1 MCFHPHSAPI
11 PFALQTDHQKGNKM
25 TWRNWTSGFIAVLT
39 LSIYTTPLD
48 AMQEM
53 NATWK
58 NGLRFST
65 ADGENSISLG
75 GRLQI
80 DAGFFSEESG
90 IDAEQDGVEMRR
102 ARLAIAGVIGG
113 NVEFKTQ
120 YDFGGGD
127 ADFKDAYVGLKDAGF
142 LGHVR
147 IGQLKEPMGLEWA
160 TSSKYITFAERSF
173 TSAINPGRNT
183 GLLSIHSL
191 GADDNGSVAIGY
203 FKDVDGFGNG
213 QEDDQSSLTGRV
225 TYLPFFEGSGQRLL
239 HLGASFS
246 RRDSSKGVVRYQ
258 ADSLSHM
265 GADIV
270 DSGDISSASADLF
283 GAEVAYLQGP
293 WSAQA
298 ELITSTLEDDSKVTA
313 WYAQGSYFLSGESRP
328 YKKSTASFS
337 RVKPKNNYGK
347 DGSGAIEVAIRVQEI
362 DLEEILSNENAE
374 ALSIGINWY
383 LNANARVM
391 FNAIQASPDAAS
403 LYGNDVHSYVMRFAV
418 NF

>member
-1 MCFHPHSAPI
+1 
-11 PFALQTDHQKGNKM
+11 M
-25 TWRNWTSGFIAVLT
+25 TLRNWISGFLAILT
-39 LSIYTTPLD
+39 LSISMTPLD

-53 NATWK
+53 NVTWK

-80 DAGFFSEESG
+80 DAGFFSVAAGVAPEPDSPYVEK
-90 IDAEQDGVEMRR
+90 DGVEMRR

-142 LGHVR
+142 LGHIRV
-147 IGQLKEPMGLEWA
+147 GQLKEPMGLEEA

-183 GLLSIHSL
+183 GLLSMHSL

-203 FKDVDGFGNG
+203 FKDVDGFGDG

-225 TYLPFFEGSGQRLL
+225 TYLPLFEDSGHRLL

-246 RRDSSKGVVRYQ
+246 TRDSSGGSVRYH

-265 GADIV
+265 GVDIV

-283 GAEVAYLQGP
+283 GAEVAYLTGP
-293 WSAQA
+293 WSVQA
-298 ELITSTLEDDSKVTA
+298 ELITSTLEDDSEVTA

-347 DGSGAIEVAIRVQEI
+347 DGSGAIELAIRVQEI
-362 DLEEILSNENAE
+362 ELQEMNDDENAE

-391 FNAIQASPDAAS
+391 FNVIDASPDAAS
-403 LYGNDVHSYVMRFAV
+403 GYGNDVNSYVMRFAV

>member
-1 MCFHPHSAPI
+1 M
-11 PFALQTDHQKGNKM
+11 
-25 TWRNWTSGFIAVLT
+25 
-39 LSIYTTPLD
+39 TTPINTRSWTLRFVTLLTITLFPSGLE

-58 NGLRFST
+58 NGLRLST
-65 ADGENSISLG
+65 ADGANSISIG
-75 GRLQI
+75 GRFQM
-80 DAGFFSEESG
+80 DAGFFNEVDAVEG
-90 IDAEQDGVEMRR
+90 IVGLEREQDGVEMRR

-127 ADFKDAYVGLKDAGF
+127 ADFKDAYVGLTDAGF

-147 IGQLKEPMGLEWA
+147 VGQLKEPMGLEWA

-183 GLLSIHSL
+183 GLLSMHSL
-191 GADDNGSVAIGY
+191 GTEDHGSVAIGY
-203 FKDVDGFGNG
+203 FKDVDGYGNG
-213 QEDDQSSLTGRV
+213 QEDHQSSLTGRV
-225 TYLPFFEGSGQRLL
+225 TYLPIFEDNGNHLL

-246 RRDSSKGVVRYQ
+246 SRDASEGQVRYHS
-258 ADSLSHM
+258 DSLSHM

-270 DSGDISSASADLF
+270 DSGDILSASADLL
-283 GAEVAYLQGP
+283 ATEIAYLQGP
-293 WSAQA
+293 WSVQA
-298 ELITSTLEDDSKVTA
+298 EMITSTLEDDSEVTA
-313 WYAQGSYFLSGESRP
+313 WYAQGSYFLSGENRP

-337 RVKPKNNYGK
+337 RVKPTNNYGK
-347 DGSGAIEVAIRVQEI
+347 NGHGAIELAIRMQEI
-362 DLEEILSNENAE
+362 ELEEMNPDENAE

-391 FNAIQASPDAAS
+391 FNIINASPDAAS
-403 LYGNDVHSYVMRFAV
+403 VYGNDVNSYVMRFAV

>member
-1 MCFHPHSAPI
+1 
-11 PFALQTDHQKGNKM
+11 
-25 TWRNWTSGFIAVLT
+25 
-39 LSIYTTPLD
+39 
-48 AMQEM
+48 
-53 NATWK
+53 
-58 NGLRFST
+58 
-65 ADGENSISLG
+65 
-75 GRLQI
+75 
-80 DAGFFSEESG
+80 
-90 IDAEQDGVEMRR
+90 MRR

-183 GLLSIHSL
+183 GLLSMHSL

-203 FKDVDGFGNG
+203 FKDVNGYGNG

-225 TYLPFFEGSGQRLL
+225 TFLPFVEDSGQRLL

-246 RRDSSKGVVRYQ
+246 KRDSSEGSVRYH

-265 GADIV
+265 GEDIV
-270 DSGDISSASADLF
+270 DSGLFSSASTDLF

-298 ELITSTLEDDSKVTA
+298 ELITSTLEDDSEVTA
-313 WYAQGSYFLSGESRP
+313 WYAQGSYFLSGEIRP

-337 RVKPKNNYGK
+337 RIKPKNNYGK
-347 DGSGAIEVAIRVQEI
+347 DGSGALEVAIRVQEI
-362 DLEEILSNENAE
+362 ELEEMLSNENAE

-383 LNANARVM
+383 LNANSRVM
-391 FNAIQASPDAAS
+391 FNVIQASPDAAS
-403 LYGNDVHSYVMRFAV
+403 GYGNDVHSYVMRFAV